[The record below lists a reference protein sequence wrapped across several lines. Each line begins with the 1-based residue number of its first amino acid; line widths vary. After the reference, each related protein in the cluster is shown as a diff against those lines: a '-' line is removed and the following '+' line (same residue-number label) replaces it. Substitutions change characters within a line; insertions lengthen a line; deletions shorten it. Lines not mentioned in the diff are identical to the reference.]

1 MIVNINNFRSK
12 HFESS
17 PIMAYY
23 TTKYCCIAGYIA
35 SHVVAV
41 RRLCWAYNIILG
53 NCRPIY
59 YGSKE
64 LTHQGRV
71 THICFSTIIRLH
83 KKQHGG
89 HFTTT
94 CVNEGEWFCRNSYKI
109 VNYYLMVWLNIS
121 FALKFWIISGS
132 SSSAWHKISP
142 QTLQKS
148 VDKHTL

>member
-17 PIMAYY
+17 PIIAYY
-23 TTKYCCIAGYIA
+23 ATKYCCIAGYIA

-53 NCRPIY
+53 NCRPIT

-89 HFTTT
+89 HFATT
-94 CVNEGEWFCRNSYKI
+94 CVNEGEILSEQLQNCQLSSHGLIEHFVCIEILDNQRIKLIRMTQFFSANSAKEC
-109 VNYYLMVWLNIS
+109 W
-121 FALKFWIISGS
+121 
-132 SSSAWHKISP
+132 
-142 QTLQKS
+142 
-148 VDKHTL
+148 